1 MRATWDYLE
10 FNLNTRG
17 IAAEVIETVTDDYEF
32 DPWRPKPNT
41 EAVQITIT
49 KEDAA
54 RLAGIVL
61 DRSLMDHGSGHTGE
75 RDV

>member
-1 MRATWDYLE
+1 MKATWDYLE

-17 IAAEVIETVTDDYEF
+17 IAADVVEMVTDDYEF

-41 EAVQITIT
+41 EAVTITIT

-54 RLAGIVL
+54 RLAGIVM
-61 DRSLMDHGSGHTGE
+61 DRSLIDHGSAEVGE
-75 RDV
+75 GDA